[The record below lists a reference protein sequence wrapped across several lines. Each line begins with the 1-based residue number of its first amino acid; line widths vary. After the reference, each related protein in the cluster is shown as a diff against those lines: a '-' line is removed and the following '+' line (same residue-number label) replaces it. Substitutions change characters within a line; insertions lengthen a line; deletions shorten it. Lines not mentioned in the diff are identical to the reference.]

1 MGNKSSSESLI
12 ARTSTDKRK
21 QTEPRLVHYNSH
33 DEKAADNYSLHDTA
47 DECGEM
53 QQLEGIQRDLKADRH
68 PSNVLNQ
75 FSKLVLLDGSDKM
88 STFPQMIDAMDTQW
102 KGILEQESLIV
113 QHLENG
119 QDDFDKLKGVRSDYF
134 LLLLETKLVIAGLVK
149 QSSLKKRDIQ
159 MILRVVESA
168 RSREARKLSE
178 SDQMLFEESMGKL
191 LKWIDESQLI
201 TITKK
206 WEAMLKRLEEE
217 KNKFDKVMD
226 KFKKTIGWGFLKP
239 WKRIIIG
246 FGALAA
252 LGAAVGLIV
261 ASVITCG
268 ATFVVAG
275 VVMAAAMTVLAL
287 NAHDVYGLLKP
298 KTKTEKAYEKIKEIT
313 EMLQSYIDAGRE
325 LREKVNNMA
334 VVRQDT
340 KIEWQYA
347 MDSEHLLCIEESVKN
362 LDEHLSKY
370 MQQGYTAMRVIDEAC
385 AEYRR

>member
-1 MGNKSSSESLI
+1 
-12 ARTSTDKRK
+12 
-21 QTEPRLVHYNSH
+21 VHYNSH
-33 DEKAADNYSLHDTA
+33 DEQAAENYSLHDTA

-102 KGILEQESLIV
+102 KGILEQESVIV

-168 RSREARKLSE
+168 RSRNAPKLSK

-206 WEAMLKRLEEE
+206 WETMLKRLEEE

-226 KFKKTIGWGFLKP
+226 KFKKTIGWSFLKP

-268 ATFVVAG
+268 ATAAVAG
-275 VVMAAAMTVLAL
+275 VVMLGAMTVLAL
-287 NAHDVYGLLKP
+287 NAHDVYKLLKP

>member
-33 DEKAADNYSLHDTA
+33 DEKATDNYSLHDTA

-275 VVMAAAMTVLAL
+275 VVMVGAMTVLAL

-370 MQQGYTAMRVIDEAC
+370 MQQGYEAMRVIDEAC